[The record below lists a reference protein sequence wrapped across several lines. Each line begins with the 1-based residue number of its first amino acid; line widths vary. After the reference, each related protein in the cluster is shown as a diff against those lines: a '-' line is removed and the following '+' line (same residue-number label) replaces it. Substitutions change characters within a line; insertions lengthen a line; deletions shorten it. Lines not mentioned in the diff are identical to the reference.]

1 MLQSA
6 GQAEQRLTAKDV
18 VKPLS
23 EKAPAPKRPL
33 RRATFPPDAAAIAQH
48 GSPSPARLH
57 HPLMGWGVP
66 VPPGGAPD
74 AVKRRTLLQPL
85 PPALQT
91 ALLPLAKCS
100 GAESWC
106 DTRILILKVFINKPD
121 SLQLTQTS
129 QSGTKQTC

>member
-48 GSPSPARLH
+48 GSPSPERLH

-74 AVKRRTLLQPL
+74 AVKRRTLLQPSASRSANS
-85 PPALQT
+85 PPASRKVL
-91 ALLPLAKCS
+91 
-100 GAESWC
+100 WC
-106 DTRILILKVFINKPD
+106 RIMV
-121 SLQLTQTS
+121 
-129 QSGTKQTC
+129 